1 MKYKHTVVSQFGG
14 PENLLLAE
22 GQIPEPRANELRV
35 KVLADRLNFGKAT
48 HDRDIAILF
57 FNKRK
62 Q

>member
-1 MKYKHTVVSQFGG
+1 MKYKHTAVSQFGG

-22 GQIPEPRANELRV
+22 DEIPEPQANEVRV

-48 HDRDIAILF
+48 HARENAILF